1 MSVPTIRGDKTGEDA
16 DTLERLHALRKRMT
30 MPTLP
35 YRAVTSSGSV
45 IDVAFELHPETV
57 SSGRVGEVLSAILN
71 ALDAQVEGGRTAAN
85 GDVLQ
90 AVAMA
95 LALRAEML
103 PAPRAMKEQLTQ
115 DVVARAL
122 KSVAGA
128 ERGRTG
134 VGHA

>member
-1 MSVPTIRGDKTGEDA
+1 
-16 DTLERLHALRKRMT
+16 
-30 MPTLP
+30 
-35 YRAVTSSGSV
+35 
-45 IDVAFELHPETV
+45 V
-57 SSGRVGEVLSAILN
+57 SSSRVGEVLSAILN
-71 ALDAQVEGGRTAAN
+71 ALDSQVEGGRTAAN

-103 PAPRAMKEQLTQ
+103 PAPRALKEQLAQ

-122 KSVAGA
+122 RSVAGA

>member
-1 MSVPTIRGDKTGEDA
+1 M
-16 DTLERLHALRKRMT
+16 
-30 MPTLP
+30 TLP
-35 YRAVTSSGSV
+35 YRAVTSSGTV
-45 IDVAFELHPETV
+45 IDVTFELHPETV
-57 SSGRVGEVLSAILN
+57 SSGRVGELLSALLN

-103 PAPRAMKEQLTQ
+103 PAPREMKEELVR

-122 KSVAGA
+122 RSVAGA
-128 ERGRTG
+128 ERGRTS
-134 VGHA
+134 VGRA

>member
-1 MSVPTIRGDKTGEDA
+1 MATMS
-16 DTLERLHALRKRMT
+16 
-30 MPTLP
+30 

-45 IDVAFELHPETV
+45 IDVDFELHPETV
-57 SSGRVGEVLSAILN
+57 SSGRVGELLSAILN
-71 ALDAQVEGGRTAAN
+71 ALDAQVEGGLTAAN

-103 PAPRAMKEQLTQ
+103 PAARAVKESLTH

-122 KSVAGA
+122 KSVGNATH
-128 ERGRTG
+128 GRTS
-134 VGHA
+134 VGRA

>member
-1 MSVPTIRGDKTGEDA
+1 
-16 DTLERLHALRKRMT
+16 

-103 PAPRAMKEQLTQ
+103 PAPWAMKEQLTL

>member
-1 MSVPTIRGDKTGEDA
+1 MS
-16 DTLERLHALRKRMT
+16 
-30 MPTLP
+30 TLP

-45 IDVAFELHPETV
+45 IDVAFELHRETV
-57 SSGRVGEVLSAILN
+57 SSGRVGELLSTVLN
-71 ALDAQVEGGRTAAN
+71 ALDTQVEGGRTAAN

-103 PAPRAMKEQLTQ
+103 PAPRELKEELVR

-128 ERGRTG
+128 EHGRTS
-134 VGHA
+134 VGRA

>member
-1 MSVPTIRGDKTGEDA
+1 MSS
-16 DTLERLHALRKRMT
+16 
-30 MPTLP
+30 LP
-35 YRAVTSSGSV
+35 YRAVTSSGNV

-57 SSGRVGEVLSAILN
+57 SASRVGELLSALLN
-71 ALDAQVEGGRTAAN
+71 ALDTQVEGGRTAAN

-103 PAPRAMKEQLTQ
+103 PAPRDMKEDLAR
-115 DVVARAL
+115 DVLARAL

-128 ERGRTG
+128 EHGRTS
-134 VGHA
+134 VGRA

>member
-1 MSVPTIRGDKTGEDA
+1 
-16 DTLERLHALRKRMT
+16 

-35 YRAVTSSGSV
+35 YRAVTSSGTV
-45 IDVAFELHPETV
+45 IDVVFELHPETV
-57 SSGRVGEVLSAILN
+57 SGSRVGEVLSALLN

-95 LALRAEML
+95 LALRADML
-103 PAPRAMKEQLTQ
+103 PATRAIKEHLAQ

-122 KSVAGA
+122 KSVAAAGH
-128 ERGRTG
+128 GRTG

>member
-1 MSVPTIRGDKTGEDA
+1 
-16 DTLERLHALRKRMT
+16 

-35 YRAVTSSGSV
+35 YRAVTSSGTV
-45 IDVAFELHPETV
+45 IDVAFDLHPETV
-57 SSGRVGEVLSAILN
+57 SSSRVGELLSAVLN
-71 ALDAQVEGGRTAAN
+71 ALDVQVEGGRTAAN

-103 PAPRAMKEQLTQ
+103 PAPRELKEELAR

-122 KSVAGA
+122 ESVAGA
-128 ERGRTG
+128 EHGRTS
-134 VGHA
+134 VGRA

>member
-1 MSVPTIRGDKTGEDA
+1 M
-16 DTLERLHALRKRMT
+16 L
-30 MPTLP
+30 TLP
-35 YRAVTSSGSV
+35 YRAVTSSGTV

-57 SSGRVGEVLSAILN
+57 SAARVGELLSALLN
-71 ALDAQVEGGRTAAN
+71 ALDTQVEGGRTAAN

-103 PAPRAMKEQLTQ
+103 PAPREMKEELAL

-122 KSVAGA
+122 RSVAGA
-128 ERGRTG
+128 EHGRTS
-134 VGHA
+134 VGRA